1 MSIGN
6 RILSIYVFLI
16 VCMEPVFAAGG
27 GEPWDGPLEAFL
39 EAVTGPTGRL
49 IAAVAVAAVGI
60 AAMAGKFSWAMAG
73 RIIGGIVLIFGA
85 VAIADFFID
94 TVA

>member
-1 MSIGN
+1 MKIEF
-6 RILSIYVFLI
+6 RILSLFVFLMVSI
-16 VCMEPVFAAGG
+16 EPVLAATGA
-27 GEPWDGPLEAFL
+27 EPWDGPLEAFL
-39 EAVTGPTGRL
+39 DAITGGTGRL

-60 AAMAGKFSWAMAG
+60 AAMAGKFSWGMAG